1 MDLRL
6 STLLVYIAAYLLVA
20 CLAVCIATGVYYVA
34 EVIEEN
40 TQKTKALIRSC
51 IQFTAGA
58 HVVLLVWDRQPFLC
72 VLSGCLAQGS
82 YLQLLTKQFPY
93 VSFSSP
99 FAMLSAAALTV
110 NQWAWYSHFS
120 ESVETLEYALCFCL
134 VVVWLVPIILM
145 LSIASSDGVLP
156 GAPGMGGSTATP
168 SRAQGQE
175 ALYGGQKK
183 GFLLQIFS
191 LLQSHTAPY
200 VRQAFTHLGI
210 RRKASKRDHH
220 M

>member
-1 MDLRL
+1 MLRRFVL
-6 STLLVYIAAYLLVA
+6 VGLMVLYQDTMMQLVVGTLL
-20 CLAVCIATGVYYVA
+20 
-34 EVIEEN
+34 
-40 TQKTKALIRSC
+40 
-51 IQFTAGA
+51 
-58 HVVLLVWDRQPFLC
+58 
-72 VLSGCLAQGS
+72 
-82 YLQLLTKQFPY
+82 
-93 VSFSSP
+93 
-99 FAMLSAAALTV
+99 AAAFLLFQV
-110 NQWAWYSHFS
+110 QASPYRNRSDDILAS
-120 ESVETLEYALCFCL
+120 SVSFCL